1 MKKIDP
7 NNAKQMGTMG
17 LHILGINDMP
27 SDKWLSWF
35 EDEHTKK
42 VALTDEQGYIARL
55 PVHLQEKARDLLT
68 NGVGDKLITTTNGCK
83 VEAVTE
89 LIYSTGV
96 ANHTTLKDTK
106 APVTLSVKS
115 SVVTDKG
122 VYHSVENLKE
132 RLSGVYSIDGFDKV
146 FVNAIELSGL
156 PVDVE
161 YISDVAKK
169 RLLANVKVTMVSA
182 IESIVDNV

>member
-27 SDKWLSWF
+27 SEKWLSWF

-42 VALTDEQGYIARL
+42 VALADEQGYIARL
-55 PVHLQEKARDLLT
+55 PAHLQEYARDLLT
-68 NGVGDKLITTTNGCK
+68 NGVGHNT
-83 VEAVTE
+83 VEGAQLE
-89 LIYSTGV
+89 LINQSPVSEGRKV
-96 ANHTTLKDTK
+96 ASYNVTK
-106 APVTLSVKS
+106 APVTPSVKS

-146 FVNAIELSGL
+146 FLGAIELSGL
-156 PVDVE
+156 PIDVE
-161 YISDVAKK
+161 YISDVGKK
-169 RLLANVKVTMVSA
+169 KLLANVKVAMVSA

>member
-17 LHILGINDMP
+17 LHILGINDML
-27 SDKWLSWF
+27 SKKWLSWF

-42 VALTDEQGYIARL
+42 IALADEQGYIARL
-55 PVHLQEKARDLLT
+55 PAHLQEYARDLLT
-68 NGVGDKLITTTNGCK
+68 NGVDDALLDM
-83 VEAVTE
+83 EARME
-89 LIYSTGV
+89 ALLSSGI
-96 ANHTTLKDTK
+96 ANHTTLKAAK

-132 RLSGVYSIDGFDKV
+132 RLSGVYSIDGFDQV
-146 FVNAIELSGL
+146 FLDAIELSGL
-156 PVDVE
+156 PIDVE
-161 YISDVAKK
+161 YISDAAKK
-169 RLLANVKVTMVSA
+169 KLLSGVKVAMVSA

>member
-1 MKKIDP
+1 MKNIDP
-7 NNAKQMGTMG
+7 NNAKQMGNMG

-27 SDKWLSWF
+27 SEKWLSWF

-42 VALTDEQGYIARL
+42 VALADEQGYIARL
-55 PVHLQEKARDLLT
+55 PANLQERARDLLT
-68 NGVGDKLITTTNGCK
+68 NGVGDQAIATANNCDVDPNVRVRHSNGFIKLATPDT
-83 VEAVTE
+83 
-89 LIYSTGV
+89 
-96 ANHTTLKDTK
+96 TK

-146 FVNAIELSGL
+146 WIEALTLSKVDL
-156 PVDVE
+156 DVE
-161 YISDVAKK
+161 YISNNTKK
-169 RLLANVKVTMVSA
+169 LLISNIKSA
-182 IESIVDNV
+182 IILAVGDTISKI

>member
-7 NNAKQMGTMG
+7 NNAKQMGNMG

-27 SDKWLSWF
+27 PEKWLSWF

-42 VALTDEQGYIARL
+42 VALADEQGYIARL
-55 PVHLQEKARDLLT
+55 PVNLQEKARDLLT
-68 NGVGDKLITTTNGCK
+68 NGVGDQLVATANNCNIE
-83 VEAVTE
+83 VVTE
-89 LIYSTGV
+89 LV
-96 ANHTTLKDTK
+96 AVPPKTYTTK
-106 APVTLSVKS
+106 AHVTHSVKS

-146 FVNAIELSGL
+146 FINAVELSGL

-161 YISDVAKK
+161 YISDAAKK
-169 RLLANVKVTMVSA
+169 KLLSNVKVAMVSA

>member
-27 SDKWLSWF
+27 SEKWLSWF

-42 VALTDEQGYIARL
+42 VALDDEQGYIARL
-55 PVHLQEKARDLLT
+55 PAHLREYARDLLM
-68 NGVGDKLITTTNGCK
+68 NGA
-83 VEAVTE
+83 E
-89 LIYSTGV
+89 V
-96 ANHTTLKDTK
+96 AFNSMIDRTDALLSGSPAHSPVKATK

-146 FVNAIELSGL
+146 FLDAIELSGL

-161 YISDVAKK
+161 YISDVGKK
-169 RLLANVKVTMVSA
+169 RLLANVKVSMVFA
-182 IESIVDNV
+182 IDAIVDNV